1 MEDLIQ
7 VYRDALAGRI
17 EALEV
22 ARGTRADRGA
32 ESVATIRR
40 IAHSLRGSGGT
51 FGFPEITV
59 AAAGVEDAPDVGLDT
74 ALDALLAV
82 LRTVSRGNNNTARV
96 LVVHGD
102 PAVSKQL
109 RDVVT
114 PYAAEVIEAET
125 RARARALLT
134 ENTFGMVLLGLALP
148 DGDGR
153 ALLIDLREKEATA
166 DVPALVVA
174 AGADAHQKAECFRL
188 GADAFFD
195 EPVDRELVGAVVS
208 ARLQRAPQAKAPPTR
223 ELPAN
228 EKPAAKELPS
238 ATPPAPRPAEVKPTP
253 VSKTVLLVEDDAMVA
268 SILKHRLDREGFEVL
283 HFSDGVQAMAAAEG
297 KPLALA
303 ILDIKVP
310 GMDGFDVLE
319 RLRKSPE
326 AANVPIM
333 MLSALGAEQ
342 DVVRCFGLGADDYIV
357 KPFSPAEVMARLHRL
372 LQRK

>member
-7 VYRDALAGRI
+7 VYRDALVGRI

-22 ARGTRADRGA
+22 ARGTRPERGA

-51 FGFPEITV
+51 FGFPEIST
-59 AAAGVEDAPDVGLDT
+59 AAAGVEDAPEDGLDV
-74 ALDALLAV
+74 ALDALLGV
-82 LRTVSRGNNNTARV
+82 LRSVAMGTSNTARV
-96 LVVHGD
+96 LVIHGD
-102 PAVSKQL
+102 PTVSKRL

-114 PYAAEVIEAET
+114 PYAAEVVAAGTRVEA
-125 RARARALLT
+125 RKLLA
-134 ENTFGMVLLGLALP
+134 EGTFGLVLLALSLP

-153 ALLIDLREKEATA
+153 ALLVDLREKPATA
-166 DVPALVVA
+166 EVPALVVA

-195 EPVDRELVGAVVS
+195 EPVDGELVAAVVS
-208 ARLQRAPQAKAPPTR
+208 ARLQRAPHAMEAATPAPPRRTDT
-223 ELPAN
+223 
-228 EKPAAKELPS
+228 KS
-238 ATPPAPRPAEVKPTP
+238 PRVGG
-253 VSKTVLLVEDDAMVA
+253 TVLLVEDDAMVA
-268 SILKHRLDREGFEVL
+268 SILKHRLDREGFQVM
-283 HFSDGVQAMAAAEG
+283 HFSDGVQALAAVEG
-297 KPLALA
+297 RQLSLA

-310 GMDGFDVLE
+310 GMDGFEVLT
-319 RLRKSPE
+319 RLRGSPD
-326 AANVPIM
+326 AARVPIM
-333 MLSALGAEQ
+333 MLTALGAEQ